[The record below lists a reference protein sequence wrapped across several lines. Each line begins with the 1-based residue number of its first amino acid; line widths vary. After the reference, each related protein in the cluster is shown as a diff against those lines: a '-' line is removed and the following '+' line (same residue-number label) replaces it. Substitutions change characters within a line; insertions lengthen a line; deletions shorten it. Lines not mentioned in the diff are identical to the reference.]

1 MNKKIFIA
9 FYIDLENI
17 ERDIQ
22 LKNMM
27 YNIKLRYDS
36 EFLPIKLPVAMQAL
50 LANTGNN

>member
-36 EFLPIKLPVAMQAL
+36 LPIKLPVAMQAL